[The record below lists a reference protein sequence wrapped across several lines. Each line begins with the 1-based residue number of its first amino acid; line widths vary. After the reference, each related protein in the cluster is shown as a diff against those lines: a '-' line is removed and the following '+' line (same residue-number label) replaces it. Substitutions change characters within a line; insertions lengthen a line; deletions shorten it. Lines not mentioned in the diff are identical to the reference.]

1 MWTSK
6 MVTSSKITVG
16 IKVHKT
22 STEKT
27 MKSAVE
33 AVDDDSS
40 DKETILIIKG

>member
-1 MWTSK
+1 
-6 MVTSSKITVG
+6 MVTSSKTRIG

-33 AVDDDSS
+33 AVDDDSGG
-40 DKETILIIKG
+40 KETILIIEGAAK